1 MHNGTK
7 KLEDLVRRVRDI
19 INNRIES
26 KLKQVSKSILIELD
40 NNKSFSY
47 EEFISTQNKY
57 IKNQSN
63 QIAVR
68 YMPSSAPFRN

>member
-1 MHNGTK
+1 MHNGTT
-7 KLEDLVRRVRDI
+7 KLEDLVRRIRDI

-57 IKNQSN
+57 IKKQSD

-68 YMPSSAPFRN
+68 